1 MAKACLYLRLS
12 DLKGWVLQNS
22 GTLNFT
28 ILAGGGASWLSGL
41 NNIAT
46 ESHLIWI
53 QKSNGATCHSESK

>member
-12 DLKGWVLQNS
+12 ALKGWELQNS

-28 ILAGGGASWLSGL
+28 ILAGGASWLSGL

-46 ESHLIWI
+46 ESHLI
-53 QKSNGATCHSESK
+53 